1 MLFRLP
7 SFYVAESPYFS
18 EQLSRGSGEQRIVIF
33 DSDVTAAGFANLIF
47 VIHPR

>member
-7 SFYVAESPYFS
+7 SFYVAESPYFGGR
-18 EQLSRGSGEQRIVIF
+18 LTGGPGEQRVTIT

-47 VIHPR
+47 VLHPR